1 MASTKIDLIRRDVA
15 SFIASHIEEY
25 VIDLDEIAD
34 TRATRMIEDIQYV
47 LLNTEDDFDIV
58 EEIVR
63 IFEENG
69 ISTGRCHDFG

>member
-1 MASTKIDLIRRDVA
+1 MARTKVDLIRRDVS

-25 VIDLDEIAD
+25 VIDLDKIAD
-34 TRATRMIEDIQYV
+34 TRATKIIENIQWV
-47 LLNTEDDFDIV
+47 LQNTEDDFAIV

-69 ISTGRCHDFG
+69 ISAGGCHDFG

>member
-1 MASTKIDLIRRDVA
+1 MARTKVDLIRRDVA

-34 TRATRMIEDIQYV
+34 TRATRIIEDIQHV
-47 LLNTEDDFDIV
+47 LQNTKDDFDIV
-58 EEIVR
+58 EKIVC

-69 ISTGRCHDFG
+69 ISAGSCHDF